1 MAQHA
6 NLAAGDRSPDRHA
19 HRLIALASS
28 MLYRTAITK
37 LERRFSDRLRV
48 LQQARTGNH
57 PITIF
62 SGDME

>member
-37 LERRFSDRLRV
+37 LERRCSDCLRV
-48 LQQARTGNH
+48 LQQARTGTH
-57 PITIF
+57 PITLF
-62 SGDME
+62 SGDLE